1 MTDISCGAGI
11 LRQTQYKSCLPLI
24 RRKEAE
30 RVLYLAVPLDI
41 YESFFKLE
49 FTQLAIAD
57 YQLKIIVY
65 NIEQE
70 AIFQWIN

>member
-1 MTDISCGAGI
+1 VGQA
-11 LRQTQYKSCLPLI
+11 SCLPLI
-24 RRKEAE
+24 

-49 FTQLAIAD
+49 FTQIAIAD

-65 NIEQE
+65 NIDREV
-70 AIFQWIN
+70 ISQWIN